1 MHKSSNYELW
11 FYLQEKLENETKRLE
26 FAISEKEAAKKITN
40 MQQIQIGQLE
50 ERNTELQQAKESI
63 EKLSIEKAEEI
74 ETLGQQYK
82 EKADS
87 YDKTIL
93 SLKDE
98 RTSLKIALEQTK
110 EDFKIEEEK
119 IAKLQASNATLTTD
133 LKISEVSFYLL
144 VFSQVVRY
152 KWSEPP

>member
-1 MHKSSNYELW
+1 MI
-11 FYLQEKLENETKRLE
+11 FLQEKLENETKRLE

-82 EKADS
+82 EKADN

-152 KWSEPP
+152 K